1 MTGRIFD
8 HAFAWQMTPRQL
20 TAAASLLAGAARS
33 QFGPIDQVI
42 AVERGGIEPAR
53 AISSQLG
60 SRMHTIR
67 ARHNPTSDPY
77 TQATG
82 QVWCTASGLP
92 PDAVNGCVLIVDDI
106 CGTGATLRVVTSI
119 LRELA
124 GDDPG
129 TRLHTATLCRNAGAY
144 DKPGLTV
151 WDDLREWVIFPWE
164 PRPQGGTTLRTLP
177 DPTQAR
183 AA

>member
-20 TAAASLLAGAARS
+20 TSAASLLADAALS
-33 QFGPIDQVI
+33 QFGPVDQVI

-53 AISSQLG
+53 AIASHLG
-60 SRMHTIR
+60 TRLCAIR
-67 ARHNPTSDPY
+67 ARHNHTSDLY

-82 QVWCTASGLP
+82 QVWCTAAGLP
-92 PDAVNGCVLIVDDI
+92 PAAVNGCVLIVDDI
-106 CGTGATLRVVTSI
+106 CGTGATLRTVTSI

-124 GDDPG
+124 GPG
-129 TRLHTATLCRNAGAY
+129 TRPHTATLCRNAGAS
-144 DKPGLTV
+144 DKPQLTV
-151 WDDLREWVIFPWE
+151 WDNLREWVVFPWE
-164 PRPQGGTTLRTLP
+164 PRPPGGTTLRTLP
-177 DPTQAR
+177 DPRQAR

>member
-60 SRMHTIR
+60 MRMHAIR
-67 ARHNPTSDPY
+67 ARHNPTSDLY

-92 PDAVNGCVLIVDDI
+92 PDAVRGCVLIVDDI

-119 LRELA
+119 LRGLA
-124 GDDPG
+124 GPG
-129 TRLHTATLCRNAGAY
+129 TRLHTATLCRNAGAS
-144 DKPGLTV
+144 DKPQLTV
-151 WDDLREWVIFPWE
+151 WDDLREWVVFPWE
-164 PRPQGGTTLRTLP
+164 PRPPSSTTLRTLP